1 MTNRAEIVITALDKA
16 SAVINR
22 IADRMDVLGQ
32 KSNIG
37 KAFDRLG
44 NSKGL
49 ERVNQA
55 FGKIANNVKTVAT
68 YGAAAAAAIG
78 FGFLK
83 SVNAVDDFADSLANA
98 GVKGKELVELSA
110 VRDYLVQFG
119 VASEDSSAA
128 VLKLVGNISAARAGA
143 KEQQAAFAAAGISMD
158 DLRKK
163 TPVDVLQKMMTVFN
177 QSDKAGAKLKV
188 LEALAGRSSV
198 KMVEGLSQG
207 TKAFEQY
214 KEKSKNAL
222 LTEKD
227 FTDAGNAADSI
238 TRISQL
244 IARAGQKMAAVAAPK
259 LQAFLDRREAGLLEL
274 IPKLVDWVDRFIASL
289 DEKKVLEFFEDV
301 AGMFS
306 GIATFFS
313 KLHDLLGTTVTVIAA
328 LAVIFAPAIAS
339 IASLL
344 AMLLTMLP
352 ALSAA
357 FAAVSVFLAANP
369 IVAAI
374 VLIALLAKVVY
385 DNWDGIVG
393 GLKALWESFA
403 EVVSAVWDLVTGTVM
418 AAIAKITG
426 WFTGLYDSFVLV
438 WERIAGWFG
447 DKMGTITS
455 MLPDWL
461 TGGSVNVNVNGPSS
475 SLQTSAQTIAKP
487 SGKTEVGGRIK
498 IELIGAPAKVTQLS
512 STNAAVP
519 IEVNSG
525 LYGVGA

>member
-1 MTNRAEIVITALDKA
+1 MTNRAELVITALDKA

-44 NSKGL
+44 DSKGL
-49 ERVNQA
+49 QRVNQA
-55 FGKIANNVKTVAT
+55 FGKIANNVKTVAM

-119 VASEDSSAA
+119 VASEDSSTA
-128 VLKLVGNISAARAGA
+128 VMKLVGNISAARAGA

-163 TPVDVLQKMMTVFN
+163 APVDVLQKMMNVFN

-188 LEALAGRSSV
+188 LEALAGRSSA

-207 TKAFEQY
+207 AKAFEQY

-227 FTDAGNAADSI
+227 FADAGNAADSI

-244 IARAGQKMAAVAAPK
+244 ITRAGQKMAAVAAPK

-301 AGMFS
+301 AGVFS

-313 KLHDLLGTTVTVIAA
+313 KLHDFLGTTWTVIAA
-328 LAVIFAPAIAS
+328 LAVVFAPAIAG
-339 IASLL
+339 IAT
-344 AMLLTMLP
+344 LLTMLP
-352 ALSAA
+352 ALGAA

-447 DKMGTITS
+447 DKMGAITS

-461 TGGSVNVNVNGPSS
+461 TGGALNVNVNGAPASGV
-475 SLQTSAQTIAKP
+475 QTSAQTIAKP
-487 SGKTEVGGRIK
+487 TGKTEVGGRIR
-498 IELIGAPAKVTQLS
+498 IELAGAPAKVTQLS
-512 STNAAVP
+512 SSNDAVP
-519 IEVNSG
+519 IDVSAG